1 MKKNYFL
8 LSLIAFL
15 VLSISATAQ
24 IKFGA
29 KVGVD
34 VADHKINSS
43 ILNAKNRLGFQIGP
57 TVDLMI
63 PATGWG
69 VDLSLLYGYKKY
81 SIDEKE
87 ANVDISNYN
96 YLMIPLNIKKR
107 FSIIIAGM
115 YVSAGPYAAVKLSG
129 GDLKRA
135 GEEFKAKSFEAG
147 INAGVGVN
155 LFSKVDLGLNY
166 KCKLTD
172 NYSADK
178 GDIGNIGDKTYQ
190 TWSVGLTYFF

>member
-1 MKKNYFL
+1 MKKNYLLLLLISFFL
-8 LSLIAFL
+8 LSIP
-15 VLSISATAQ
+15 ATAQ
-24 IKFGA
+24 VKFGLKA
-29 KVGVD
+29 GVD
-34 VADHKINSS
+34 VADHKIKSS
-43 ILNAKNRLGFQIGP
+43 ILNAKNRLGFQVGP

-63 PATGWG
+63 PLTGWG
-69 VDLSLLYGYKKY
+69 IDLSLLYGYKKY

-87 ANVDISNYN
+87 ANVDISNYS
-96 YLMIPLNIKKR
+96 YLMIPLNLKKR
-107 FSIIIAGM
+107 FSIIVAGM
-115 YVSAGPYAAVKLSG
+115 YVSAGPYASVRLSG
-129 GDLKRA
+129 GDLKLA

-147 INAGVGVN
+147 INAGVGVS

>member
-1 MKKNYFL
+1 MKKNCLFL
-8 LSLIAFL
+8 LFTLFFL
-15 VLSISATAQ
+15 SNIPAAAQ

-29 KVGVD
+29 KVGID

-43 ILNAKNRLGFQIGP
+43 ILNAKNRLGFQVGP

-107 FSIIIAGM
+107 FSIIVAGM
-115 YVSAGPYAAVKLSG
+115 YISAGPYAAVRLSG

-135 GEEFKAKSFEAG
+135 NEEFKAKNFEAG
-147 INAGVGVN
+147 INAGVGIN